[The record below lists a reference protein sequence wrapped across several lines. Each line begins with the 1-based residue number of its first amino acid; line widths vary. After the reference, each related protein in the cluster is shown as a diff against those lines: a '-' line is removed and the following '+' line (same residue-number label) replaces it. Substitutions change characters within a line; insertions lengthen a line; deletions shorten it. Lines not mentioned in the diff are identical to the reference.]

1 MGQSNSNSQIEKN
14 ESKDGTTFFS
24 ILITTFSTIFLAELG
39 DKTQLATLML
49 SAQSGRPLIIF
60 IGAALAL
67 ISTSLLGVLI
77 GRWIAN
83 NLPRQRFTV
92 LSGIIM
98 LSLGLYLVT
107 QGFVDLYKSRIWTDL
122 MLITLLFTTFVTVFL
137 AEMGDKTQL
146 TTITLSSTTNKP
158 LAVFI
163 GSSVALIL
171 ATLLGALAGGSIA
184 NLIPAFLLKLLSG
197 IVFLI
202 IGINLLAK
210 SKNDSASDS

>member
-1 MGQSNSNSQIEKN
+1 MGQPNSNSQIEKN
-14 ESKDGTTFFS
+14 ESKDATNFFS

-77 GRWIAN
+77 GRWISN
-83 NLPRQRFTV
+83 NLPREKFTL

-107 QGFVDLYKSRIWTDL
+107 QGFVD
-122 MLITLLFTTFVTVFL
+122 
-137 AEMGDKTQL
+137 
-146 TTITLSSTTNKP
+146 
-158 LAVFI
+158 FI
-163 GSSVALIL
+163 Q
-171 ATLLGALAGGSIA
+171 
-184 NLIPAFLLKLLSG
+184 N
-197 IVFLI
+197 
-202 IGINLLAK
+202 
-210 SKNDSASDS
+210 

>member
-1 MGQSNSNSQIEKN
+1 MGQTNSKSQIEKK
-14 ESKDGTTFFS
+14 ESKDGKTFFS

-67 ISTSLLGVLI
+67 MSTSLLGVLI

-83 NLPRQRFTV
+83 KLPRQRFTV

-107 QGFVDLYKSRIWTDL
+107 QGFVD
-122 MLITLLFTTFVTVFL
+122 
-137 AEMGDKTQL
+137 
-146 TTITLSSTTNKP
+146 
-158 LAVFI
+158 FI
-163 GSSVALIL
+163 Q
-171 ATLLGALAGGSIA
+171 
-184 NLIPAFLLKLLSG
+184 N
-197 IVFLI
+197 
-202 IGINLLAK
+202 
-210 SKNDSASDS
+210 